1 MRGYKSVWQSG
12 WLPPHTHTH
21 PHALVQARLPD
32 WPKFCVFKKVFGQL
46 FEDYLVFG
54 KMLSLIWQCLC
65 SLAIFHC
72 NKHPNIDEIR

>member
-46 FEDYLVFG
+46 FVDYLVFG
-54 KMLSLIWQCLC
+54 THLYQHAFVMLLGKFSL
-65 SLAIFHC
+65 F
-72 NKHPNIDEIR
+72 